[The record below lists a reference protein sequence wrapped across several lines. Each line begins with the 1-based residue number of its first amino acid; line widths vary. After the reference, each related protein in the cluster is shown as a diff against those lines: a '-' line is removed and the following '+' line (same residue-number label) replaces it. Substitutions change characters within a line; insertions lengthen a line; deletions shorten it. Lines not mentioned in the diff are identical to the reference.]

1 MELMSEVELR
11 EERLAELRMQAEHAR
26 RRLDLYRARAYGMRP
41 VSESRMRELERT
53 AEAADAR
60 LRHARQS
67 GSPG

>member
-11 EERLAELRMQAEHAR
+11 EERLTDLRMQAEHAR

-53 AEAADAR
+53 AEAADTR

-67 GSPG
+67 RSSE